1 MKMALVTDE
10 LSKRYGNIQAL
21 DGLSLEVPTGAVF
34 GLLGPN
40 GAGKSTTFGI
50 LCGWLQPSGGQVRV
64 LGRPPQELYKLRGK
78 VSVLPQ
84 DAVLPS
90 KLSLRKTLKHMGAL
104 MGMGPL
110 QCNREADRVL
120 EAVALQD
127 AANQRGHELSH
138 GMTKRAGLAQA
149 LLGEPELLLLD
160 EPTAG
165 LDPQNSRRVKDLIAE
180 QGQKATVLVSSHN
193 LADIQEICTHGA
205 VLDHGKT
212 QAMGTIASLTR
223 SSAEISIEFEPGATL
238 PMTKLESHFGKENLL
253 AVGDTLTLYFAQERR
268 VSAVVQE
275 AMTIL
280 IQNETPVVGIQ
291 RGTSLETAFLNLT
304 K

>member
-1 MKMALVTDE
+1 MNTALITDG
-10 LSKRYGNIQAL
+10 LSKRYGSVQAL
-21 DGLSLEVPTGAVF
+21 DGLSLEVPEGAVF

-50 LCGWLQPSGGQVRV
+50 LCGWLKPTGGQVRV
-64 LGRPPQELYKLRGK
+64 LDHSPAELYRLRGQ

-84 DAVLPS
+84 DAAIPA

-104 MGMGPL
+104 MGLGPL
-110 QCNREADRVL
+110 ECAREADRVL
-120 EAVALQD
+120 EAVGLRD
-127 AANQRGHELSH
+127 ASKQRGSELSH

-149 LLGEPELLLLD
+149 LMGQPKLLLLD

-165 LDPQNSRRVKDLIAE
+165 LDPQNARRVKDLIAA
-180 QGQKATVLVSSHN
+180 QSPQATVLVSSHN

-205 VLDHGKT
+205 ILDHGKT

-223 SSAEISIEFEPGATL
+223 SAAEISIEFEPESTV
-238 PMTKLESHFGKENLL
+238 PMEALNAHFGADNL
-253 AVGDTLTLYFAQERR
+253 VYNQNRLTIYFAQERKASG
-268 VSAVVQE
+268 VIQE
-275 AMTIL
+275 AMKIL
-280 IQNETPVVGIQ
+280 IEHNAPVVGIQ

>member
-1 MKMALVTDE
+1 MTTALMADG
-10 LSKRYGNIQAL
+10 LSKRYGNVQAL
-21 DGLSLEVPTGAVF
+21 DGLTLDVPEGAVF

-50 LCGWLQPSGGQVRV
+50 LCGWLKPTGGQVRV
-64 LGRPPQELYKLRGK
+64 LGRMPSELYALRGQ

-84 DAVLPS
+84 DAALPA

-110 QCNREADRVL
+110 ECAKETDRVL
-120 EAVALQD
+120 EAVGLKD
-127 AANQRGHELSH
+127 ASGQRGNELSH

-149 LLGEPELLLLD
+149 LMGQPKLLLLD

-165 LDPQNSRRVKDLIAE
+165 LDPQNARRVKDLIAA
-180 QGQKATVLVSSHN
+180 QSPQATVLVSSHN

-205 VLDHGKT
+205 ILDHGKT
-212 QAMGTIASLTR
+212 QAIGTIASLTR
-223 SSAEISIEFEPGATL
+223 SAAEITIEFEVDATV
-238 PMTKLESHFGKENLL
+238 PMEALAAHFGTDNLVQ
-253 AVGDTLTLYFAQERR
+253 AQDTLTIYFAQERKP
-268 VSAVVQE
+268 SSIIQE
-275 AMTIL
+275 AMGIL
-280 IQNETPVVGIQ
+280 MEHNTPVIGIR

-304 K
+304 R